1 MRNILITGGA
11 GFIGS
16 NYIHFHKMKYPDDR
30 IVNYDILNY
39 AGNPDNLNDIIK
51 DDRYVF
57 IKGDIRHYDHL
68 NKVFAEYEIDT
79 VVNFAAESHVDRSII
94 NPEAFFETNILGTAN
109 LCRVAKNHWFQKSSP
124 RSQKFHFHH
133 ISTDEVFGTLNP
145 DDPPFTELTPYSP
158 RSPYAASKASSDHIV
173 RSFFHTYHLPITISN
188 CSNNYGPYQYP
199 EKLIPLM
206 ILNAKYGKP
215 LPIYGDGRQIRDWL
229 YVEDHCRAI
238 DQIFESGKFGESYN
252 FGGNNQHTNLE
263 IATSIC
269 RILDSVLP
277 ESPFKPHEKLIVH
290 VADRPGHDRR
300 YAMSIEKVQSTFG
313 WRPEETFKT
322 GLEKTVRWYLKNEK
336 WIQAI
341 RQKREYGD
349 WIDNNYSN
357 RQNEKE
363 SQ

>member
-16 NYIHFHKMKYPDDR
+16 NYIHFHRKNFPDDR
-30 IVNYDILNY
+30 IVNYDILTY
-39 AGNPDNLNDIIK
+39 AGNPDNLSGIIK
-51 DDRYVF
+51 DDHYIF
-57 IKGDIRHYDHL
+57 IHGDIRDYDHL
-68 NKVFAEYEIDT
+68 CKVFFDYKINT

-109 LCRVAKNHWFQKSSP
+109 LCRVAKDVWLHEPNTH
-124 RSQKFHFHH
+124 SQKLHFHH
-133 ISTDEVFGTLNP
+133 ISTDEVFGTLSP

-173 RSFFHTYHLPITISN
+173 RSFFHTYNLPITISN

-215 LPIYGDGRQIRDWL
+215 LPIYGDGRQVRDWL

-238 DQIFESGKFGESYN
+238 GKILEIGLFGESYN
-252 FGGNNQHTNLE
+252 FGGNNQYTNLE
-263 IATSIC
+263 IAISIC

-277 ESPFKPHEKLIVH
+277 ESPFRPHEELIVH

-300 YAMSIEKVQSTFG
+300 YAMSTEKVESTFG
-313 WRPEETFKT
+313 WHPEETFAT
-322 GLEKTVRWYLKNEK
+322 GLEKTVHWYLKNEN
-336 WIQAI
+336 WVQAI
-341 RQKREYGD
+341 RDKREYGD
-349 WIDNNYSN
+349 WIENNYSK
-357 RQNEKE
+357 RQSGKE
-363 SQ
+363 NQ